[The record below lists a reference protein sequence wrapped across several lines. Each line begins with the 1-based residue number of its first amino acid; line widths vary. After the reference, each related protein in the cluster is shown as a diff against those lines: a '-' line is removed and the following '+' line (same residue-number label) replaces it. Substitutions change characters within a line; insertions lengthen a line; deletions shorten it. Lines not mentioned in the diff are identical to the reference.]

1 LDAGAVALEAIVSAK
16 GFVTVAP
23 LVFVL
28 LWSTGYIGAKFG
40 LPHAEPFT
48 FLAIRLTIAATLL
61 TLLAVMVRQPWL
73 RGAQWSRA
81 SVAGLL
87 LHGGYLGGVF
97 LGIRLGV
104 PASLSAIIVNLQ
116 PVLTSSLAARW
127 LGETV
132 TARQWAGLAL
142 GFLGVLL
149 AVLEKLT
156 GFVGSS
162 VSAWGILACVVALLT
177 STVGTVYQKRHGHDI
192 PLVTGTVAQYVAS
205 SALFAALALVFE
217 TRAVSWTLEFVLTLA
232 WFVLPISL
240 GAILLL
246 LWLIRHNS
254 ASRVSSLF
262 YLVPPLTAVQAYLFF
277 GERLGLAALAGLALT
292 MLGVALVTAQQQ
304 PSRPLEATGARVN
317 S

>member
-1 LDAGAVALEAIVSAK
+1 MNQAANR
-16 GFVTVAP
+16 FVTAAP

-28 LWSTGYIGAKFG
+28 LWSTGYVGAKFG

-48 FLAIRLTIAATLL
+48 FLAIRLTLATTLL
-61 TLLAVMVRQPWL
+61 TLLAIVLRQPWL

-81 SVAGLL
+81 GIAGLL

-97 LGIRLGV
+97 LGIKLGV
-104 PASLSAIIVNLQ
+104 PAGLSAIIVNLQ

-132 TARQWAGLAL
+132 TAWQWAGLAL
-142 GFLGVLL
+142 GFVGVLL
-149 AVLEKLT
+149 AVLEKLM
-156 GFVGSS
+156 GIVGSS
-162 VSAWGILACVVALLT
+162 VSAWGIVACGVALLT
-177 STVGTVYQKRHGHDI
+177 STLGTVYQKRHGQRI
-192 PLVTGTVAQYVAS
+192 PLVTGTIAQYVAS
-205 SALFAALALVFE
+205 SLVFAVLAFAFE
-217 TRAVSWTLEFVLTLA
+217 TRRVNWTLEFALALA

-262 YLVPPLTAVQAYLFF
+262 YLVPPLTAVEAYLLF
-277 GERLGLAALAGLALT
+277 GERLGVAALVGLALT
-292 MLGVALVTAQQQ
+292 MLGVALVTAPQQQ
-304 PSRPLEATGARVN
+304 PSRPLETTGSTVN
-317 S
+317 P